1 MSLQHPVEEAVPD
14 DAGREHW
21 FAVNI
26 LPHEVSLRR
35 WLTRLRVQDP
45 DALDIIQESYA
56 LLLERER
63 LDDILNP
70 RAYLFQVAHSLML
83 RNIRRAR
90 IVPILAMEELGSVEL
105 ADKAAT
111 PERNAMGRDDLRH
124 LADLIAGM
132 PEQARQA
139 FVLRR
144 IHALPQR
151 EIARRMGISENTVEK
166 HIARGIRWLGE
177 RLADGGNGVSDVSK
191 GSGRDTRRVYG
202 RSRNQSGD

>member
-1 MSLQHPVEEAVPD
+1 MGCGDSCPIFPGTRYLDWPLEDP
-14 DAGREHW
+14 AGQG
-21 FAVNI
+21 I
-26 LPHEVSLRR
+26 
-35 WLTRLRVQDP
+35 D
-45 DALDIIQESYA
+45 
-56 LLLERER
+56 
-63 LDDILNP
+63 
-70 RAYLFQVAHSLML
+70 
-83 RNIRRAR
+83 
-90 IVPILAMEELGSVEL
+90 
-105 ADKAAT
+105 AAT
-111 PERNAMGRDDLRH
+111 LARLFRPFTQADESTTRRFGGTGLGLSICRQ